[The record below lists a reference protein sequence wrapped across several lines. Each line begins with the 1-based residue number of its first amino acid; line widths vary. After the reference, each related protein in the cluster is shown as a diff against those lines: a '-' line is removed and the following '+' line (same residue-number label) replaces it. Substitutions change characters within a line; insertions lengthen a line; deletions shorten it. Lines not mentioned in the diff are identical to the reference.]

1 MFVKNTAVNIGSF
14 HIAPTQ
20 PIAVIARK
28 IKHKHIQKE
37 STFPLPLITS
47 LRPPR
52 SSLPLEAIQLLAT
65 RSEAWQ
71 AIPESVKLGSMDN
84 KTRLYTSICSKTP
97 RFGSVVSTSVQ
108 HNNAHVLRAAV
119 MSLLVKG
126 PVETVCPAQSMS
138 GFYTRYLLVPK
149 MDGGLRPILDL
160 RYLNHALMKQTFRMI
175 TSKQILLQIC
185 PGDWFFLLDLK
196 DACIHIQIAPP
207 PQVVLEIHLQGSGL
221 SKHGPPLWA
230 VPGFTHFYEVHGCGS
245 FPAETDGNPHPELP
259 QRLAHFG
266 QVRGRASISQMRD
279 PQLLIVSRTQG

>member
-20 PIAVIARK
+20 PIVVIARK

-37 STFPLPLITS
+37 TFPLPLITS
-47 LRPPR
+47 LRPPH
-52 SSLPLEAIQLLAT
+52 SSLPLEAIQPLVT

-126 PVETVCPAQSMS
+126 AVETVCPAQSMS

-149 MDGGLRPILDL
+149 KDGGLRPILDL

-175 TSKQILLQIC
+175 TSKQILSQIY
-185 PGDWFFLLDLK
+185 PGDWFFSLDLK
-196 DACIHIQIAPP
+196 DACIHIQIAPHHRRFLRFTFKGVAY
-207 PQVVLEIHLQGSGL
+207 QNTVLPFGL
-221 SKHGPPLWA
+221 SLA
-230 VPGFTHFYEVHGCGS
+230 LRTFTKCMDVALFLLRQMGIRILNYLDDWLILAKSE
-245 FPAETDGNPHPELP
+245 DELP
-259 QRLAHFG
+259 SHRCVIL
-266 QVRGRASISQMRD
+266 SY
-279 PQLLIVSRTQG
+279 L